1 MHSPLLDLAFL
12 VFFLYA
18 TWAVVL
24 SDTRFHRV
32 WSLALWLLL
41 FLATRLFN
49 EPFSASSVPLAI
61 LVLFILAI
69 CIVLSP
75 AQLFLFHTKPIGP
88 KRKALKIFNPANE
101 KDHSVEFVP
110 PATQINTVSLTLPTC
125 LVSWPFT
132 ILQRN
137 QKQHGCLHYPE
148 TASSRTEP
156 CGSGTSYQR
165 RRV

>member
-1 MHSPLLDLAFL
+1 MQSPLLDLAFL

-18 TWAVVL
+18 TWAAVL
-24 SDTRFHRV
+24 SDTRFHLV
-32 WSLALWLLL
+32 WSLALSLLL

-75 AQLFLFHTKPIGP
+75 AQLFLFRTKPIGP
-88 KRKALKIFNPANE
+88 KGKALKTFNPGNE

-110 PATQINTVSLTLPTC
+110 PAAQTKTTLLILPSSLVL
-125 LVSWPFT
+125 WPFMV
-132 ILQRN
+132 LQRT
-137 QKQHGCLHYPE
+137 QTQHGCLDYLE
-148 TASSRTEP
+148 TASPRTATRP
-156 CGSGTSYQR
+156 CGSGTSCQ
-165 RRV
+165 

>member
-1 MHSPLLDLAFL
+1 MHSPLLDFAFL
-12 VFFLYA
+12 VLFLYA
-18 TWAVVL
+18 TWAAVL
-24 SDTRFHRV
+24 ADNRFHSI
-32 WSLALWLLL
+32 WSFALSLLL

-49 EPFSASSVPLAI
+49 EPFSASSVPLAV
-61 LVLFILAI
+61 LVLFVLAI

-75 AQLFLFHTKPIGP
+75 AQLFLFNTKPIDP

-110 PATQINTVSLTLPTC
+110 PVTQINTMSLTLPSR
-125 LVSWPFT
+125 LVLLPFT
-132 ILQRN
+132 ILRRN
-137 QKQHGCLHYPE
+137 QKQHGPLDYPE

-165 RRV
+165 KRA